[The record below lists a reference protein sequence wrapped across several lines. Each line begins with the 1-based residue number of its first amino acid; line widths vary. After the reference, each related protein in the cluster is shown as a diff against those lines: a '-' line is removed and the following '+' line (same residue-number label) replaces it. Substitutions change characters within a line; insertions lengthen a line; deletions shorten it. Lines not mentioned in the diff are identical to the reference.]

1 MKYSGWRTSM
11 NLNEEYRPKT
21 FDDVVGQD
29 SIIDALRHDVKDP
42 KPAYLFCG
50 SSGCGK
56 STVQRIFSRSIN
68 AEIYEIDSGMCSAE
82 DMEKILADAKV
93 RPLIK
98 DRKVIVFEEVH
109 LLSNSSVSK
118 LLLVAENPPKHLV
131 FILCTT
137 EVDKVPR
144 TIFNRCKVYEF
155 KPIDS
160 GAIQNRLRFICD
172 RGGFKYDEKALG
184 VVSKMARGSM
194 RQAIA
199 YLEQCSY
206 RDITLANVKETLMAD
221 TYDSYFNLL
230 FNVLDRN
237 VASIVS
243 TIQCIANARIF
254 IEQFFVFILDVNIY
268 VLTQDFDM
276 IDIPEAYKEELDGL
290 TDKDIIVIKK
300 IRDMMVILQYEGRN
314 NPIIDKMFMAELIKI
329 SDPLTH
335 T

>member
-1 MKYSGWRTSM
+1 M

-21 FDDVVGQD
+21 FDEVVGQD

-50 SSGCGK
+50 SSGAGK

-68 AEIYEIDSGMCSAE
+68 AEVYEIDSGMCSAE
-82 DMEKILADAKV
+82 DMEKILSDAKV
-93 RPLIK
+93 RPLTK
-98 DRKVIVFEEVH
+98 DRKVLVFEELH

-118 LLLVAENPPKHLV
+118 LLLVSENPPKHLV

-194 RQAIA
+194 RQAVA

-206 RDITLANVKETLMAD
+206 RDITLSNIKETLMAD
-221 TYDSYFNLL
+221 TYDNYFNML
-230 FNVLDRN
+230 FHVLDKDI
-237 VASIVS
+237 VSVISDIQSIV
-243 TIQCIANARIF
+243 NAQTY
-254 IEQFFVFILDVNIY
+254 IEQFFSFILDVNIY
-268 VLTQDFDM
+268 VLTKDFDM
-276 IDIPEAYKEELDGL
+276 VDIPEAYKEELDGL
-290 TDKDIIVIKK
+290 MDADITIIKMV
-300 IRDMMVILQYEGRN
+300 RDMLVDLQYYGRN
-314 NPIIDKMFMAELIKI
+314 NPIVDKLFLAELAKI
-329 SDPLTH
+329 INPSTLT
-335 T
+335 

>member
-1 MKYSGWRTSM
+1 M

-21 FDDVVGQD
+21 FDEVVGQD

-50 SSGCGK
+50 GSGEGK
-56 STVQRIFSRSIN
+56 SSCQKIFARELN

-82 DMEKILADAKV
+82 DMEKILSDAKV

-98 DRKVIVFEEVH
+98 DRKVIVFEEAH

-144 TIFNRCKVYEF
+144 TIFNRCKVFEF
-155 KPIDS
+155 QPIQK
-160 GAIQNRLRFICD
+160 GAIQNRLQFICD
-172 RGGFKYDEKALG
+172 RGGFKYDMNALG

-206 RDITLANVKETLMAD
+206 RDITLSNVKETLMAD
-221 TYDSYFNLL
+221 TYDNYFNML
-230 FNVLDRN
+230 FHVLDKDI
-237 VASIVS
+237 VSVISDIQSIV
-243 TIQCIANARIF
+243 NAQTY
-254 IEQFFVFILDVNIY
+254 IEQFFSFILDVNIY
-268 VLTQDFDM
+268 VLTKDFDM

-290 TDKDIIVIKK
+290 SATDVAVIKK

-314 NPIIDKMFMAELIKI
+314 NPIVDKLFLAELTKI
-329 SDPLTH
+329 IDPPSH

>member
-1 MKYSGWRTSM
+1 M

-21 FDDVVGQD
+21 FGEVVGQD
-29 SIIDALRHDVKDP
+29 SIIEALRHDVKDP

-50 SSGCGK
+50 GTGVGKSGC
-56 STVQRIFSRSIN
+56 SRIFAR
-68 AEIYEIDSGMCSAE
+68 EIGGLIHEIDSGSCSAE
-82 DMEKILADAKV
+82 DMKNILEATKT
-93 RPLIK
+93 RPIGHSRIVLII
-98 DRKVIVFEEVH
+98 DECH
-109 LLSNSSVSK
+109 LLSIQTVSK
-118 LLLVAENPPKHLV
+118 LLVTIECPPKHLV

-184 VVSKMARGSM
+184 AVSKMARGSM

-206 RDITLANVKETLMAD
+206 RDITLANIKETLMAD
-221 TYDSYFNLL
+221 TYDNYFNML
-230 FNVLDRN
+230 FHVLDKDVVN
-237 VASIVS
+237 IIQD
-243 TIQCIANARIF
+243 IQCITNAQTYV
-254 IEQFFVFILDVNIY
+254 EQFFSFILDVNIY
-268 VLTQDFDM
+268 VLTKDFDM

-290 TDKDIIVIKK
+290 TSTDIVVIKK
-300 IRDMMVILQYEGRN
+300 IRDMLVDLQYYGRN
-314 NPIIDKMFMAELIKI
+314 NPIIDKLLLAELTKI
-329 SDPLTH
+329 VGQ
-335 T
+335 

>member
-1 MKYSGWRTSM
+1 M

-21 FDDVVGQD
+21 FDEVVGQY

-50 SSGCGK
+50 VSGVGK
-56 STVQRIFSRSIN
+56 SCCQRIFARELN
-68 AEIYEIDSGMCSAE
+68 AEVYEIDSGMCSAE
-82 DMEKILADAKV
+82 DMEKILSDAKV
-93 RPLIK
+93 RPLTK
-98 DRKVIVFEEVH
+98 DRKVIVFEESH
-109 LLSNSSVSK
+109 LLSVSSVSK
-118 LLLVAENPPKHLV
+118 LLLVSEKPPKHLV

-194 RQAIA
+194 RQAVA

-206 RDITLANVKETLMAD
+206 RDITLSNIKETLMAD
-221 TYDSYFNLL
+221 TYDNYFNML
-230 FNVLDRN
+230 FHVLDKDIIH
-237 VASIVS
+237 VISDIQSIV
-243 TIQCIANARIF
+243 NAQTY
-254 IEQFFVFILDVNIY
+254 IEQFFSFILDVNIY
-268 VLTQDFDM
+268 VLTKDFEM
-276 IDIPEAYKEELDGL
+276 VDIPEAYKEELDGL
-290 TDKDIIVIKK
+290 SATDIAVIKK
-300 IRDMMVILQYEGRN
+300 IRDMMVMLQYEGRN
-314 NPIIDKMFMAELIKI
+314 NPIVDKLFLAELTKI
-329 SDPLTH
+329 IDPPSH

>member
-1 MKYSGWRTSM
+1 M

-29 SIIDALRHDVKDP
+29 SIVDALRHDVKDP

-50 SSGCGK
+50 GSGQGK
-56 STVQRIFSRSIN
+56 TSIQRIFAKELN

-93 RPLIK
+93 RPLTK
-98 DRKVIVFEEVH
+98 DRKVIVFEESH
-109 LLSNSSVSK
+109 LLSIQSVSK
-118 LLLVAENPPKHLV
+118 LLLHIEKVPSYLV

-144 TIFNRCKVYEF
+144 TIFNRCKVFEF
-155 KPIDS
+155 QPIPK
-160 GAIQNRLRFICD
+160 GCIQNRLQFICD
-172 RGGFKYDEKALG
+172 RGGFKYDMNALG

-230 FNVLDRN
+230 FNVLDKN

-243 TIQCIANARIF
+243 TIQCISNARIF

-268 VLTQDFDM
+268 VLTKDFEM

-290 TDKDIIVIKK
+290 SATDVVVIKK

-314 NPIIDKMFMAELIKI
+314 NPIIDKMFMAELIRI
-329 SDPLTH
+329 SDPSTH

>member
-1 MKYSGWRTSM
+1 M

-21 FDDVVGQD
+21 FDEVVGQD
-29 SIIDALRHDVKDP
+29 SIIDALRHDIKDP

-50 SSGCGK
+50 PSGTAK
-56 STVQRIFSRSIN
+56 TSTSRIFAKEIN
-68 AEIYEIDSGMCSAE
+68 ALVYEVDTASNNSAE
-82 DMEKILADAKV
+82 AMRNLIENVKQ
-93 RPLIK
+93 RPLSH
-98 DRKVIVFEEVH
+98 DRIVVILDEFH
-109 LLSNSSVSK
+109 CASQQATQALLIT
-118 LLLVAENPPKHLV
+118 LECPPKHLV

-194 RQAIA
+194 RQAVA

-206 RDITLANVKETLMAD
+206 RDITLSNIKETLMAD
-221 TYDSYFNLL
+221 TYDNYFNML
-230 FNVLDRN
+230 FHVLDKDI
-237 VASIVS
+237 VSVVSDIQSIV
-243 TIQCIANARIF
+243 NAQTY
-254 IEQFFVFILDVNIY
+254 IEQFFSFILDVNIY
-268 VLTQDFDM
+268 VLTKDFEM
-276 IDIPEAYKEELDGL
+276 VDIPEAYKEELDGL
-290 TDKDIIVIKK
+290 SATDVAVIKK

-314 NPIIDKMFMAELIKI
+314 NPIVDKLFLAELTKI
-329 SDPLTH
+329 IDPPSH
-335 T
+335 M

>member
-1 MKYSGWRTSM
+1 M

-21 FDDVVGQD
+21 FNEVVGQD

-50 SSGCGK
+50 VSGVGK
-56 STVQRIFSRSIN
+56 SCCQRIFARELN

-82 DMEKILADAKV
+82 DMEKILSDAKV
-93 RPLIK
+93 RPLTR
-98 DRKVIVFEEVH
+98 DRKVIVFEESH
-109 LLSNSSVSK
+109 LLSIQSVSK
-118 LLLVAENPPKHLV
+118 LLLVSENPPKHLV

-137 EVDKVPR
+137 EVDKVPK
-144 TIFNRCKVYEF
+144 TIFNRCKVFEF
-155 KPIDS
+155 QPIPK
-160 GAIQNRLRFICD
+160 GAIQNRLQFICD

-206 RDITLANVKETLMAD
+206 RDITLSNVKETLMAD

-230 FNVLDRN
+230 FNVLDKN
-237 VASIVS
+237 IASIVS

-268 VLTQDFDM
+268 VLTKDFEM
-276 IDIPEAYKEELDGL
+276 IDIPDAYREELDGL

-314 NPIIDKMFMAELIKI
+314 NPIIDKMFMAELIRI
-329 SDPLTH
+329 VD
-335 T
+335 

>member
-1 MKYSGWRTSM
+1 M
-11 NLNEEYRPKT
+11 NLNEEYRPRT
-21 FDDVVGQD
+21 FDEVVGQD

-50 SSGCGK
+50 GSGQGK
-56 STVQRIFSRSIN
+56 SSCQKIFAKELN

-93 RPLIK
+93 RPLTK
-98 DRKVIVFEEVH
+98 DRKVIVFEEAH

-118 LLLVAENPPKHLV
+118 LLLVSENPPKHLV

-137 EVDKVPR
+137 EVDKVPK
-144 TIFNRCKVYEF
+144 TIFNRCKVFEF
-155 KPIDS
+155 QPIPK
-160 GAIQNRLRFICD
+160 GCIQNRLQFICD
-172 RGGFKYDEKALG
+172 RGGFKYDMNALG

-206 RDITLANVKETLMAD
+206 RDITLSNVKETLMAD

-230 FNVLDRN
+230 FNVLDKN

-276 IDIPEAYKEELDGL
+276 IDIPGAYKEELDGL
-290 TDKDIIVIKK
+290 SATDVAVIKK

-329 SDPLTH
+329 VD
-335 T
+335 

>member
-1 MKYSGWRTSM
+1 M

-21 FDDVVGQD
+21 FDEVVGQD

-50 SSGCGK
+50 VSGVSKTTCA
-56 STVQRIFSRSIN
+56 RIFAKEIN
-68 AEIYEIDSGMCSAE
+68 ALVYEVDTASNNSAE
-82 DMEKILADAKV
+82 AMRNLIENVKQ
-93 RPLIK
+93 RPLSH
-98 DRKVIVFEEVH
+98 DRIVVILDEFH
-109 LLSNSSVSK
+109 CASQQAIQALLITIES
-118 LLLVAENPPKHLV
+118 PPKHLV

-160 GAIQNRLRFICD
+160 GAIQNRLRFICN
-172 RGGFKYDEKALG
+172 RGGFKYEEKAIG

-206 RDITLANVKETLMAD
+206 RDITLSNVKETLMAD

-230 FNVLDRN
+230 FNVLDKN
-237 VASIVS
+237 IASIVS
-243 TIQCIANARIF
+243 TIQCISNARIF

-314 NPIIDKMFMAELIKI
+314 NPIVDKMFMAELIKI

>member
-1 MKYSGWRTSM
+1 V

-21 FDDVVGQD
+21 FDEVVGQD

-50 SSGCGK
+50 GSGQGK
-56 STVQRIFSRSIN
+56 TATSRIFAR
-68 AEIYEIDSGMCSAE
+68 EIGGLIHEIDSGSCSAE
-82 DMEKILADAKV
+82 DMKSILEATKT
-93 RPLIK
+93 RPIGHE
-98 DRKVIVFEEVH
+98 RIVIIIDECH
-109 LLSNSSVSK
+109 LLSIQTVSK
-118 LLLVAENPPKHLV
+118 LLVTIESPPKHLV

-160 GAIQNRLRFICD
+160 GAIQNRLRFICN
-172 RGGFKYDEKALG
+172 RGGFKYEEKAIG

-206 RDITLANVKETLMAD
+206 RDITLSNVKETLMAD

-230 FNVLDRN
+230 FNVLDKN
-237 VASIVS
+237 IASIVS

-314 NPIIDKMFMAELIKI
+314 NPIVDKMFMAELIKI

>member
-1 MKYSGWRTSM
+1 M

-21 FDDVVGQD
+21 FDEVVGQD
-29 SIIDALRHDVKDP
+29 SIIEALRHDVKDP

-50 SSGCGK
+50 GSGQGK
-56 STVQRIFSRSIN
+56 TSIQRIFARELN

-82 DMEKILADAKV
+82 DVEKILADSKI
-93 RPLIK
+93 RPLTK
-98 DRKVIVFEEVH
+98 DRKVIVWEECH
-109 LLSNSSVSK
+109 LLSQIAISK
-118 LLLVAENPPKHLV
+118 LLLHIEKVPSYLV

-184 VVSKMARGSM
+184 AVSKMARGSM

-206 RDITLANVKETLMAD
+206 RDITLANIKETLMAD
-221 TYDSYFNLL
+221 TYDNYFNML
-230 FNVLDRN
+230 FHVLDKDVVN
-237 VASIVS
+237 IIQD
-243 TIQCIANARIF
+243 IQCIANAQTYV
-254 IEQFFVFILDVNIY
+254 EQFFSFILDVNIY
-268 VLTQDFDM
+268 VLTKDFDM

-290 TDKDIIVIKK
+290 TSTDVVVIKK
-300 IRDMMVILQYEGRN
+300 IRDMLVDLQYYGRN
-314 NPIIDKMFMAELIKI
+314 NPIIDKLLLAELTKVMGQ
-329 SDPLTH
+329 
-335 T
+335 